1 MGIMMTADEFF
12 RMYFSPELPS
22 LKVEEV
28 MPFLKTTHEVDTAE
42 RAYNLVI
49 DLVAQNN
56 ENFSTVSRMIT
67 MVSNIIMHLFG
78 RCGER

>member
-1 MGIMMTADEFF
+1 
-12 RMYFSPELPS
+12 
-22 LKVEEV
+22 

-56 ENFSTVSRMIT
+56 ENFFYSIKNDYNGEQYHHAPVRGGVGKDRRESR
-67 MVSNIIMHLFG
+67 VDH
-78 RCGER
+78 